1 METTELLKKFFFK
14 QWVIG
19 LSRGDVKDIIRTRTF
34 SQDIKWLPVD
44 SRTHFYADP
53 FLVKSGNGK
62 IDILFEDFSIEDNYG
77 NISLLTLDEDMNE
90 TERKI
95 LLDTKSHLS
104 FPFVFTENNRT
115 FVFPESSRKGNLSCY
130 EFDPVKQSLEFVK
143 VIADLPLYDSAILK
157 MNGRYWLFGT
167 LFENRADY
175 KLYIFYSDNLLG
187 PYVPLP
193 GNPVKNGLDGNRAAG
208 NFIEVDGRI
217 YRPTQNC
224 NNKYG
229 ESITINRI
237 TRLDEASFSEEPYM
251 NITINNRNR
260 QQENIHTIHTLNFY
274 NDLIVVDGMKWTFSL
289 KEQWRNFRRNRRLLQ
304 QTELIR
310 KSASAGKIQSQSSQ

>member
-1 METTELLKKFFFK
+1 MDTTEIFKKFFFK

-19 LSRGDVKDIIRTRTF
+19 LCRGDVKDIIRTKTF
-34 SQDIKWLPVD
+34 SQNITWLPVD

-53 FLVKSGNGK
+53 FLINSGNGM

-77 NISLLTLDEDMNE
+77 NISLMTLDKDLKE
-90 TERKI
+90 TDRKI

-104 FPFVFTENNRT
+104 FPFVYSENNRT

-130 EFDPVKQSLEFVK
+130 EFDPIKQSLTFVK

-157 MNGRYWLFGT
+157 MDGKYWLFGT
-167 LFENRADY
+167 LYENRTDY
-175 KLYIFYSDNLLG
+175 KLHIFYSDNLLG
-187 PYVPLP
+187 PYVAVP
-193 GNPVKNGLDGNRAAG
+193 GNPVKSGLDGNRAAG

-224 NNKYG
+224 SNKYG
-229 ESITINRI
+229 ESITINCI
-237 TRLDEASFSEEPYM
+237 TRLDEAGFTEEPYM
-251 NITINNRNR
+251 NITINDKNRR
-260 QQENIHTIHTLNFY
+260 QENIQTIHTLNFY

-304 QTELIR
+304 QSELIR
-310 KSASAGKIQSQSSQ
+310 KSTSAEKFQSHLNQ